1 MAKKPKIEV
10 DEDLMRQMIAGQ
22 APLTSKVVRRIPDD
36 EPEDTHDAP
45 RETPDA
51 EEQSPSSD
59 DGSESRHRQ
68 NDPRI
73 RLRRTFLAPAN
84 FDKQASLYVGTA
96 TKRKLLE
103 IFKRIGGERL
113 TATAYIDNIL
123 RHHIEVF
130 REEINRI
137 YKKRNPKKYRLTIQK
152 LSNHVL
158 RSFFRAAPV
167 RYSDPHGTAFRINFY
182 SEASGFF
189 LTASRHDN
197 LIPSPACGRNRNTC
211 H

>member
-59 DGSESRHRQ
+59 DGSESRHRRMIPAS
-68 NDPRI
+68 DYE
-73 RLRRTFLAPAN
+73 RTFLAPAN
-84 FDKQASLYVGTA
+84 FDNRASLYVGTA

-130 REEINRI
+130 REEIHRI
-137 YKKRNPKKYRLTIQK
+137 YKKRNPKNI
-152 LSNHVL
+152 V
-158 RSFFRAAPV
+158 
-167 RYSDPHGTAFRINFY
+167 
-182 SEASGFF
+182 
-189 LTASRHDN
+189 
-197 LIPSPACGRNRNTC
+197 
-211 H
+211 

>member
-1 MAKKPKIEV
+1 MAKKPRIEV
-10 DEDLMRQMIAGQ
+10 DEELMRQMIAGQ

-59 DGSESRHRQ
+59 DGSESRHRRMIPAP
-68 NDPRI
+68 DYE
-73 RLRRTFLAPAN
+73 RTFLAPAN
-84 FDKQASLYVGTA
+84 FDNRASLYVGTA
-96 TKRKLLE
+96 TKRKLLG

-137 YKKRNPKKYRLTIQK
+137 YKKRNPKNI
-152 LSNHVL
+152 V
-158 RSFFRAAPV
+158 
-167 RYSDPHGTAFRINFY
+167 
-182 SEASGFF
+182 
-189 LTASRHDN
+189 
-197 LIPSPACGRNRNTC
+197 
-211 H
+211 

>member
-51 EEQSPSSD
+51 EEQSPPSD
-59 DGSESRHRQ
+59 DGSESRHRRMIPAP
-68 NDPRI
+68 DYE
-73 RLRRTFLAPAN
+73 RTFLAPPN
-84 FDKQASLYVGTA
+84 FDN
-96 TKRKLLE
+96 KLLE

-123 RHHIEVF
+123 RYHIEVF

-137 YKKRNPKKYRLTIQK
+137 YKKRNPKNI
-152 LSNHVL
+152 V
-158 RSFFRAAPV
+158 
-167 RYSDPHGTAFRINFY
+167 
-182 SEASGFF
+182 
-189 LTASRHDN
+189 
-197 LIPSPACGRNRNTC
+197 
-211 H
+211 

>member
-36 EPEDTHDAP
+36 EPEGTHDAP

-59 DGSESRHRQ
+59 DGSESRHRRMIPAP
-68 NDPRI
+68 DYE
-73 RLRRTFLAPAN
+73 RTFLAPAN
-84 FDKQASLYVGTA
+84 FDNRASLYVGTA
-96 TKRKLLE
+96 TKRKLLG

-137 YKKRNPKKYRLTIQK
+137 YKKRNPKNI
-152 LSNHVL
+152 V
-158 RSFFRAAPV
+158 
-167 RYSDPHGTAFRINFY
+167 
-182 SEASGFF
+182 
-189 LTASRHDN
+189 
-197 LIPSPACGRNRNTC
+197 
-211 H
+211 

>member
-51 EEQSPSSD
+51 EEQSPPSD
-59 DGSESRHRQ
+59 DGSESRHRRMIPAP
-68 NDPRI
+68 DYE
-73 RLRRTFLAPAN
+73 RTFLAPAN
-84 FDKQASLYVGTA
+84 FDNRASLYVGTA

-113 TATAYIDNIL
+113 TSLYRQYSAVSYRSFPRRDKPHLQKTQSQ
-123 RHHIEVF
+123 
-130 REEINRI
+130 
-137 YKKRNPKKYRLTIQK
+137 KYRLTIQK
-152 LSNHVL
+152 LSNRVL
-158 RSFFRAAPV
+158 RSFFRAAPI
-167 RYSDPHGTAFRINFY
+167 RYSAPHGTASCINFY

-189 LTASRHDN
+189 LTASCHDN

>member
-36 EPEDTHDAP
+36 EPE
-45 RETPDA
+45 
-51 EEQSPSSD
+51 EQSPSSD
-59 DGSESRHRQ
+59 DGSESRHRRMIPAP
-68 NDPRI
+68 DYE
-73 RLRRTFLAPAN
+73 RTFLAPAN
-84 FDKQASLYVGTA
+84 FDNRASLYVGTA

-137 YKKRNPKKYRLTIQK
+137 YKKRNPKNI
-152 LSNHVL
+152 V
-158 RSFFRAAPV
+158 
-167 RYSDPHGTAFRINFY
+167 
-182 SEASGFF
+182 
-189 LTASRHDN
+189 
-197 LIPSPACGRNRNTC
+197 
-211 H
+211 

>member
-10 DEDLMRQMIAGQ
+10 DEDLIRQMIAGQ

-51 EEQSPSSD
+51 EEQSPPSD
-59 DGSESRHRQ
+59 DGSESRHRRMIPAP
-68 NDPRI
+68 DYE
-73 RLRRTFLAPAN
+73 RTFLAPAN
-84 FDKQASLYVGTA
+84 FDNRASLYVGTA

-123 RHHIEVF
+123 RYHIEVF

-137 YKKRNPKKYRLTIQK
+137 YKKRNPKNI
-152 LSNHVL
+152 V
-158 RSFFRAAPV
+158 
-167 RYSDPHGTAFRINFY
+167 
-182 SEASGFF
+182 
-189 LTASRHDN
+189 
-197 LIPSPACGRNRNTC
+197 
-211 H
+211 